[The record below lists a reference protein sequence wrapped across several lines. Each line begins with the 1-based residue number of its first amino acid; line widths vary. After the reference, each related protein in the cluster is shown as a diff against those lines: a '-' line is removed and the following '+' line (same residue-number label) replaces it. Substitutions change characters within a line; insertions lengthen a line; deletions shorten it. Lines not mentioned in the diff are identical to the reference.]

1 MGKEVRRNVAT
12 RAEKNND
19 AGIVIRRRKL
29 KPKRAVSR
37 TVLYAILAVL
47 AVSFILPFLWLIASA
62 FKETGNAPGMLSYV
76 KFTLIPRNADGE
88 IFFKVDNFK
97 NALEYLDAAIL
108 LKNTLIVAIVNTV
121 VNTVFNSMAGYAFA
135 RINFKGKNVLFRIII
150 LAMMI
155 PGTVMMIPNLIICR
169 EMGIYDSLWAL
180 MLPFAMSIYNV
191 FLMRQHFYSFSREL
205 EEAAMIDGAGRL
217 QTFFRIALP
226 MASPML
232 IVTGV
237 TTFMWN
243 YNNFLWPLVATSS
256 DENRTL
262 ALGLGSLISAGSSNP
277 EIYPVMLAGSVVLS
291 LPMIILFFL
300 CQKHIIGGISAG
312 AVKE

>member
-1 MGKEVRRNVAT
+1 MSR
-12 RAEKNND
+12 RAEKHND
-19 AGIVIRRRKL
+19 AGVVIRRKKI
-29 KPKRAVSR
+29 KPERAVKR
-37 TVLYAILAVL
+37 TVLYAVLVLLAI
-47 AVSFILPFLWLIASA
+47 SFILPFLWLIASS
-62 FKETGNAPGMLSYV
+62 FKETGNAQGMLSYI

-88 IFFKVDNFK
+88 IYFKVENYTR
-97 NALEYLDAAIL
+97 ALEYLNAEIL
-108 LKNTLIVAIVNTV
+108 LKNTLIVAIVNTA

-135 RINFKGKNVLFRIII
+135 RINFKGKNILFKIVI

-191 FLMRQHFYSFSREL
+191 FLMRQHFFSFSREL

-256 DENRTL
+256 EENYTL
-262 ALGLGSLISAGSSNP
+262 TRPVEYLIS
-277 EIYPVMLAGSVVLS
+277 
-291 LPMIILFFL
+291 
-300 CQKHIIGGISAG
+300 Q
-312 AVKE
+312 

>member
-1 MGKEVRRNVAT
+1 MQ
-12 RAEKNND
+12 
-19 AGIVIRRRKL
+19 RKRI
-29 KPKRAVSR
+29 KPKKAAGRIS
-37 TVLYAILAVL
+37 LYVILIIL
-47 AVSFILPFLWLIASA
+47 AVSFILPFLWLIASS
-62 FKETGNAPGMLSYV
+62 FKETGNARGMLSYV
-76 KFTLIPRNADGE
+76 KFTLIPRDVSGQ
-88 IFFKVDNFK
+88 ISFKVDNYI
-97 NALEYLDAAIL
+97 NALEYLNAGIL
-108 LKNTLIVAIVNTV
+108 LKNTLIVAIANTV
-121 VNTVFNSMAGYAFA
+121 INTVFNSMAGYAFA
-135 RINFKGKNVLFRIII
+135 RINFKGKNVLFRIVI

-169 EMGIYDSLWAL
+169 EMGIYDTLWAL

-191 FLMRQHFYSFSREL
+191 FLMRQHFFSFSREL

-256 DENRTL
+256 EENRTL
-262 ALGLGSLISAGSSNP
+262 ALGLGSLISAGSTNP

>member
-1 MGKEVRRNVAT
+1 MSRRKE
-12 RAEKNND
+12 KHND
-19 AGIVIRRRKL
+19 AGIVIRRKKV
-29 KPKRAVSR
+29 KPARAAKRTA
-37 TVLYAILAVL
+37 LYAVLALL
-47 AVSFILPFLWLIASA
+47 AVSFILPFLWLIASS
-62 FKETGNAPGMLSYV
+62 FKETGNAQGMLSYV

-88 IFFKVDNFK
+88 IAFKIENYK
-97 NALEYLDAAIL
+97 RALEYLNAGIL
-108 LKNTLIVAIVNTV
+108 LKNTLIVATINTAVNTI
-121 VNTVFNSMAGYAFA
+121 FNSMAGYAFA
-135 RINFKGKNVLFRIII
+135 RINFKGKNVLFKIVIM
-150 LAMMI
+150 AMMI

-256 DENRTL
+256 EENYTL
-262 ALGLGSLISAGSSNP
+262 AMGLGSLIAAGSSNP
-277 EIYPVMLAGSVVLS
+277 EIYPVMLAGSVILS
-291 LPMIILFFL
+291 VPMIIMFFI
-300 CQKHIIGGISAG
+300 CQKYIIGGISAG

>member
-1 MGKEVRRNVAT
+1 MGKEAGRNVQ
-12 RAEKNND
+12 
-19 AGIVIRRRKL
+19 RKRI
-29 KPKRAVSR
+29 KPKKAAGRIS
-37 TVLYAILAVL
+37 LYVILIIL
-47 AVSFILPFLWLIASA
+47 AVSFILPFLWLIASS
-62 FKETGNAPGMLSYV
+62 FKETGNAQGMLSYV
-76 KFTLIPRNADGE
+76 KFTLIPRDANGQ
-88 IFFKVDNFK
+88 ISFKMDNYI
-97 NALEYLDAAIL
+97 NALEYLNAGIL
-108 LKNTLIVAIVNTV
+108 LKNTLIVAIANTV
-121 VNTVFNSMAGYAFA
+121 INTVFNSMAGYAFA
-135 RINFKGKNVLFRIII
+135 RINFNGKNVLFRIII

-191 FLMRQHFYSFSREL
+191 FLMRQHFFSFSREL

-232 IVTGV
+232 IVIGV

-256 DENRTL
+256 EENRTL
-262 ALGLGSLISAGSSNP
+262 ALGLGSLISAGSTNP

>member
-1 MGKEVRRNVAT
+1 MQ
-12 RAEKNND
+12 
-19 AGIVIRRRKL
+19 RKRI
-29 KPKRAVSR
+29 KPKKAAGRIS
-37 TVLYAILAVL
+37 LYVILIIL
-47 AVSFILPFLWLIASA
+47 AVSFILPFLWLIASS
-62 FKETGNAPGMLSYV
+62 FKETGNAQGMLSYV
-76 KFTLIPRNADGE
+76 KFTLIPRDASGQ
-88 IFFKVDNFK
+88 ISFKMDNYI
-97 NALEYLDAAIL
+97 NALEYLNAGIL
-108 LKNTLIVAIVNTV
+108 LKNTLIVAIANTV
-121 VNTVFNSMAGYAFA
+121 INTVFNSMAGYAFA

-191 FLMRQHFYSFSREL
+191 FLMRQHFFSFSREL

-232 IVTGV
+232 IVIGV

-256 DENRTL
+256 EENRTL
-262 ALGLGSLISAGSSNP
+262 ALGLGSLISAGSTNP

>member
-1 MGKEVRRNVAT
+1 MAT
-12 RAEKNND
+12 RAERNND
-19 AGIVIRRRKL
+19 AGIVIRRKKL

-37 TVLYAILAVL
+37 TVLYVILVAL
-47 AVSFILPFLWLIASA
+47 AVSFILPFLWLVASA
-62 FKETGNAPGMLSYV
+62 FKETGNGQGMLSYV

-88 IFFKVDNFK
+88 IFFKTENFK
-97 NALEYLDAAIL
+97 NALEYLNATVL
-108 LKNTLIVAIVNTV
+108 LKNTLIVAAVNTV
-121 VNTVFNSMAGYAFA
+121 VNTMFNSMAGYAFA

-256 DENRTL
+256 EENRTL

-291 LPMIILFFL
+291 VPMIILFFV
-300 CQKHIIGGISAG
+300 CQKYIIGGISAG

>member
-1 MGKEVRRNVAT
+1 MGKEVRRDVAT
-12 RAEKNND
+12 RAERNND
-19 AGIVIRRRKL
+19 AGIVVRRKKL
-29 KPKRAVSR
+29 KPKRAISR
-37 TVLYAILAVL
+37 TALYAILIVL

-62 FKETGNAPGMLSYV
+62 FKETGNGPGMLSYV

-88 IFFKVDNFK
+88 IYFKVDNFK
-97 NALEYLDAAIL
+97 NALEYLNATIL
-108 LKNTLIVAIVNTV
+108 LKNTLIVAIINTV

-291 LPMIILFFL
+291 LPMIILFFV

>member
-1 MGKEVRRNVAT
+1 MQ
-12 RAEKNND
+12 
-19 AGIVIRRRKL
+19 RKRI
-29 KPKRAVSR
+29 KPKKAAGRIS
-37 TVLYAILAVL
+37 LYAILIIL
-47 AVSFILPFLWLIASA
+47 AVSFILPFLWLIASS
-62 FKETGNAPGMLSYV
+62 FKETGNAQGMLSYV
-76 KFTLIPRNADGE
+76 KFTLIPRDASGQ
-88 IFFKVDNFK
+88 ISFKMDNYI
-97 NALEYLDAAIL
+97 NALEYLNAGIL
-108 LKNTLIVAIVNTV
+108 LKNTLIVAIANTV
-121 VNTVFNSMAGYAFA
+121 INTVFNSMAGYAFA

-191 FLMRQHFYSFSREL
+191 FLMRQHFFSFSREL

-232 IVTGV
+232 IVIGV

-256 DENRTL
+256 EENRTL
-262 ALGLGSLISAGSSNP
+262 ALGLGSLISAGSTNP

>member
-1 MGKEVRRNVAT
+1 MAT
-12 RAEKNND
+12 RAERNND
-19 AGIVIRRRKL
+19 AGIVIRRKKL

-37 TVLYAILAVL
+37 TVLYVILVAL
-47 AVSFILPFLWLIASA
+47 AVSFILPFLWLVASA
-62 FKETGNAPGMLSYV
+62 FKETGNGQGMLSYV

-88 IFFKVDNFK
+88 IFFKTENFK
-97 NALEYLDAAIL
+97 NALEYLNATVL
-108 LKNTLIVAIVNTV
+108 LKNTLIVAAVNTV

-256 DENRTL
+256 EENRTL

-291 LPMIILFFL
+291 VPMIILFFV
-300 CQKHIIGGISAG
+300 CQKYIIGGISAG

>member
-1 MGKEVRRNVAT
+1 MAT
-12 RAEKNND
+12 RAERNND
-19 AGIVIRRRKL
+19 AGIVIRRKKL

-37 TVLYAILAVL
+37 MLLYGILIALAI
-47 AVSFILPFLWLIASA
+47 SFLLPFLWLIASS
-62 FKETGNAPGMLSYV
+62 FKETGNSQGMLSYV
-76 KFTLIPRNADGE
+76 KFTLIPRNAEGE
-88 IFFKVDNFK
+88 IYFKIDNYK
-97 NALEYLDAAIL
+97 NALEYLDAAVL

-121 VNTVFNSMAGYAFA
+121 VNTIFNSMAGYAFA
-135 RINFKGKNVLFRIII
+135 RIRFKGKNVLFRIVI

-180 MLPFAMSIYNV
+180 ILPFAMSIYNV

-262 ALGLGSLISAGSSNP
+262 ALGLGSLIAAGSGNP

-291 LPMIILFFL
+291 VPMIILFFV
-300 CQKHIIGGISAG
+300 CQKYIIGGISAG

>member
-1 MGKEVRRNVAT
+1 MQ
-12 RAEKNND
+12 
-19 AGIVIRRRKL
+19 RKRI
-29 KPKRAVSR
+29 KPKKAAGRIS
-37 TVLYAILAVL
+37 LYVILIIL
-47 AVSFILPFLWLIASA
+47 AVSFILPFLWLIASS
-62 FKETGNAPGMLSYV
+62 FKETGNAQGMLSYV
-76 KFTLIPRNADGE
+76 KFTLIPRDANGQ
-88 IFFKVDNFK
+88 ISFKMDNYI
-97 NALEYLDAAIL
+97 NALEYLNAGIL
-108 LKNTLIVAIVNTV
+108 LKNTLIVAIANTV
-121 VNTVFNSMAGYAFA
+121 INTVFNSMAGYAFA
-135 RINFKGKNVLFRIII
+135 RINFNGKNVLFRIII

-191 FLMRQHFYSFSREL
+191 FLMRQHFFSFSREL

-232 IVTGV
+232 IVIGV

-256 DENRTL
+256 EENRTL
-262 ALGLGSLISAGSSNP
+262 ALGLGSLISAGSTNP

>member
-1 MGKEVRRNVAT
+1 MAT
-12 RAEKNND
+12 RKEKNNE
-19 AGIVIRRRKL
+19 AGIKIRKKKI
-29 KPKRAVSR
+29 KPKSAAGR
-37 TVLYAILAVL
+37 VLLYGILIVL
-47 AVSFILPFLWLIASA
+47 AISFILPFLWLIASS
-62 FKETGNAPGMLSYV
+62 FKETGNAKGMLSYV
-76 KFTLIPRNADGE
+76 KFTLIPRNANGD
-88 IFFKVDNFK
+88 ISFKLDNFK
-97 NALEYLDAAIL
+97 NALEYLDAAVL
-108 LKNTLIVAIVNTV
+108 LKNTLIVAIINTAM
-121 VNTVFNSMAGYAFA
+121 NTVFNSMAGYAFA

-217 QTFFRIALP
+217 QTFFKIALP

-256 DENRTL
+256 EENRTL

-277 EIYPVMLAGSVVLS
+277 EIYPVMLAGSVILS
-291 LPMIILFFL
+291 VPMIVLFFI

>member
-1 MGKEVRRNVAT
+1 MDLKGRNFLTLKDYSPEEIQYLLDLSADL
-12 RAEKNND
+12 KD
-19 AGIVIRRRKL
+19 KKKKGIL
-29 KPKRAVSR
+29 
-37 TVLYAILAVL
+37 
-47 AVSFILPFLWLIASA
+47 
-62 FKETGNAPGMLSYV
+62 
-76 KFTLIPRNADGE
+76 
-88 IFFKVDNFK
+88 VD
-97 NALEYLDAAIL
+97 
-108 LKNTLIVAIVNTV
+108 
-121 VNTVFNSMAGYAFA
+121 
-135 RINFKGKNVLFRIII
+135 NFKGKNVLFRIII

-191 FLMRQHFYSFSREL
+191 FLMRQHFFSFSREL

-232 IVTGV
+232 IVIGV

-256 DENRTL
+256 EENRTL
-262 ALGLGSLISAGSSNP
+262 ALGLGSLISAGSTNP

>member
-1 MGKEVRRNVAT
+1 MAT
-12 RAEKNND
+12 RAERNND
-19 AGIVIRRRKL
+19 AGIVIRRKKL
-29 KPKRAVSR
+29 KPKRAISR
-37 TVLYAILAVL
+37 MLLYGILIALAI
-47 AVSFILPFLWLIASA
+47 SFLLPFLWLIASS
-62 FKETGNAPGMLSYV
+62 FKETGNSQGMLSYV
-76 KFTLIPRNADGE
+76 KFTLIPRNAEGE
-88 IFFKVDNFK
+88 IYFKIDNYK
-97 NALEYLDAAIL
+97 NALEYLDAAVL

-121 VNTVFNSMAGYAFA
+121 VNTIFNSMAGYAFA
-135 RINFKGKNVLFRIII
+135 RIQFKGKNVLFRIVI

-180 MLPFAMSIYNV
+180 ILPFAMSIYNV

-262 ALGLGSLISAGSSNP
+262 ALGLGSLIAAGSGNP

-291 LPMIILFFL
+291 VPMIILFFV
-300 CQKHIIGGISAG
+300 CQKYIIGGISAG

>member
-1 MGKEVRRNVAT
+1 MGKEVRRNVQ
-12 RAEKNND
+12 
-19 AGIVIRRRKL
+19 RKRI
-29 KPKRAVSR
+29 KPKKAAGRIS
-37 TVLYAILAVL
+37 LYVILIIL
-47 AVSFILPFLWLIASA
+47 AVSFILPFLWLIASS
-62 FKETGNAPGMLSYV
+62 FKETGNARGMLSYV
-76 KFTLIPRNADGE
+76 KFTLIPRDVSGQ
-88 IFFKVDNFK
+88 ISFKVDNYI
-97 NALEYLDAAIL
+97 NALEYLNAGIL
-108 LKNTLIVAIVNTV
+108 LKNTLIVAIANTV
-121 VNTVFNSMAGYAFA
+121 INTVFNSMAGYAFA
-135 RINFKGKNVLFRIII
+135 RINFKGKNVLFRIVI

-169 EMGIYDSLWAL
+169 EMGIYDTLWAL

-191 FLMRQHFYSFSREL
+191 FLMRQHFFSFSREL

-256 DENRTL
+256 EENRTL
-262 ALGLGSLISAGSSNP
+262 ALGLGSLISAGSTNP

>member
-1 MGKEVRRNVAT
+1 MAT
-12 RAEKNND
+12 RKEKNNE
-19 AGIVIRRRKL
+19 AGIKIRKKKL
-29 KPKRAVSR
+29 KPKKAVSR
-37 TVLYAILAVL
+37 VFLYGILIVL
-47 AVSFILPFLWLIASA
+47 AVSFILPFLWLIASS
-62 FKETGNAPGMLSYV
+62 FKETGNAKGMLSYV
-76 KFTLIPRNADGE
+76 KFTLIPRNANGD
-88 IFFKVDNFK
+88 ISFKFDNFK
-97 NALEYLDAAIL
+97 NALEYLDAAVL
-108 LKNTLIVAIVNTV
+108 LKNTLIVAVINTLM
-121 VNTVFNSMAGYAFA
+121 NSVFNSMAGYAFA

-243 YNNFLWPLVATSS
+243 YNNFLWPLVATTSE
-256 DENRTL
+256 ENRTL

-277 EIYPVMLAGSVVLS
+277 EIYPVMLAGSVILS
-291 LPMIILFFL
+291 VPMIVLFFV
-300 CQKHIIGGISAG
+300 CQKYIIGGISDG